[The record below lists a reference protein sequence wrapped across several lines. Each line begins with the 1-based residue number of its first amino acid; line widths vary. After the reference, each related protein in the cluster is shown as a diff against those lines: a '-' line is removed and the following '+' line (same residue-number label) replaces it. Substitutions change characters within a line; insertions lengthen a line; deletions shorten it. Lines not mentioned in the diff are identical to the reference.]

1 MISIAISIITTIF
14 ITSTV
19 IAIPIIATITII
31 TISISITIVVSVTA
45 IIIIT
50 TVTIFVKAEELCPPG
65 FFREGQ
71 PPLVPADWLLG

>member
-31 TISISITIVVSVTA
+31 AEVMVPHT
-45 IIIIT
+45 
-50 TVTIFVKAEELCPPG
+50 EEL
-65 FFREGQ
+65 
-71 PPLVPADWLLG
+71 LKKYLLSE